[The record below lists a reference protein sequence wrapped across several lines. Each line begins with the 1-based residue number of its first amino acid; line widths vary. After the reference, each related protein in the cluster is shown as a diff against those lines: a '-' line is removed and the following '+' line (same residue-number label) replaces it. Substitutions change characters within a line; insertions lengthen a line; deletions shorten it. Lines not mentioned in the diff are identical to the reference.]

1 MKKFLSLSL
10 LALLTMSAWA
20 QTPVTALSDANALT
34 DNTEFTFNGDAV
46 VTVCKNGYVFL
57 RDESGYGMIPNV
69 EGTFVNGQVLSQGWN
84 ATKTS
89 VNNGWVRYTN
99 AEGLSDSGETNAELA
114 APIKLTTLPNESML
128 NAYVVIEKTSASNA
142 SSGGFPGLPVRVY
155 TLPDGSTIQRTETL
169 WGIDGE
175 ASGGYFNVY
184 GVIVKVSGKLM
195 INHLAI
201 VPYEEPEGLRGDV
214 NGDELIDI
222 NDVTLLID
230 VVLGKDVDYNAY
242 GADCNVEDGDNTV
255 DINDVTALISRVL
268 TGNWED

>member
-10 LALLTMSAWA
+10 LALLAMSAWA
-20 QTPVTALSDANALT
+20 QTPVTALSEANALT

-99 AEGLSDSGETNAELA
+99 AAGLSASGETNAELA
-114 APIKLTTLPNESML
+114 APQKLLTFPDESML

-142 SSGGFPGLPVRVY
+142 RGGFPGLPVRVY

-184 GVIVKVSGKLM
+184 GVIVKEGGKLK

-201 VPYEEPEGLRGDV
+201 EEYVEPEALRGDV
-214 NGDELIDI
+214 DDDGDVDID
-222 NDVTLLID
+222 DVTLLID
-230 VVLGKDVDYNAY
+230 VALGKSVEYNALA
-242 GADCNVEDGDNTV
+242 ADCNIEGGDGSVN
-255 DINDVTALISRVL
+255 INDVTALIARVL
-268 TGNWED
+268 TGAWD